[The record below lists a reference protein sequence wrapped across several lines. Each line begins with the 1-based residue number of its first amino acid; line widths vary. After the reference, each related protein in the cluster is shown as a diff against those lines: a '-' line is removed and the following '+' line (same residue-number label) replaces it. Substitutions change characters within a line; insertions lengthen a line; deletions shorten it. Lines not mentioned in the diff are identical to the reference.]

1 MNDYIDISRMTPAH
15 HQALACMYFAK
26 LPKTDI
32 RYKKRNECF
41 ELFEKKFNKK
51 ATTYKQAKDTYD
63 AYFETN
69 NRVGYKDAPISRR
82 GMVYQEVYELYKDYD
97 VDVLEKAVDKIMKL
111 YSEEKWDYMALRLTD
126 PISVHSLLNGVREL
140 TVDRITDLNE
150 YLNQGRILFIALGGD
165 KGKAE
170 VDWDTG
176 FFAIGHV
183 TKAPYDIGYEK
194 NKRGTNYFKFDFS
207 VDVVLDKPIPRSGF
221 INYPN
226 TYDAAYIGLELHR
239 DRSQANS
246 MIDNDQAV
254 AIIRATIDM
263 MPHLKEKFEKI
274 FPDDF
279 MERVLGS
286 TKVLVETQINF
297 GQDLKEAVDE
307 KFENSQID
315 EYDGEKSESCVSE
328 KLFIRVGAG
337 VGKDSE
343 FESFINGNYAGI
355 GWNEIGNLNEI
366 IDKSENPKADIAEL
380 LGQIYYSDKTE
391 TGRKR
396 VSAKKAGEILAF
408 FDAKAYENYFVAMK
422 GRRVLAIGQITGDYY
437 FDESKMFG
445 HCRPVD
451 WIKIFSDEQIFL
463 PEDEGYL
470 TTCCDIIK
478 ENNIEFLNSLING
491 NDMPEE
497 EIFFDYEEFK
507 TDNKKYKRNLILH
520 GAPGTG
526 KSHSIEKL
534 RKDLIGDEPNYT
546 RVTFHP
552 DYTYSGFVG
561 TYKPVP
567 LENGENSEITYEY
580 MPGPFMKILTES
592 LMHQDVPYLLII
604 EEINRANTAAVFGD
618 VFQLLDRDNTGKS
631 QYPVNV
637 SKDMKSYLKKITGI
651 DFDEIRIPSNMFI
664 WATMNSADQGVYPM
678 DTAFKR
684 RWSFS
689 YIGLNDSEDKMRK
702 YDVILGETA
711 QQRVNWNKLRNAL
724 NDKLTLLGIN
734 EDKLLGPFFIS
745 EHDMS
750 DEKGFSEVFKD
761 KVISYLFEDAARGKR
776 NKLFKTPVKRYSEIC
791 RDFDIR
797 GTEIFD
803 FEDVNTDFSPV
814 SGLAGN
820 E

>member
-1 MNDYIDISRMTPAH
+1 MNGNLKDLGELIIETQNKIKNEFETGDYILSDDFKEILLEDCQNKGENISFNEYTTIIHNRNNQVIYIANQWFVLASFAVDFISEIVKYKEYSDKIVDSIGKEKKEFYPKAKDGNFDVIAEFKNNAVQFCHENKIDLSNAVLLEKFVVDYKWWLGGKTIDRTNDYYVSPALSVLNLINASQEFVAKIVFRYIQNPELMKCVTINHASSFKFSGNQLIISDDNNKSYTLDELAEKLKEMYDDPESSKTAGVQVFAIKYGDIIAENDYSI
-15 HQALACMYFAK
+15 K
-26 LPKTDI
+26 EI
-32 RYKKRNECF
+32 I
-41 ELFEKKFNKK
+41 NKSGLSESYTTVLSD
-51 ATTYKQAKDTYD
+51 AFTTYKTIKSNHFGLAFAD
-63 AYFETN
+63 
-69 NRVGYKDAPISRR
+69 
-82 GMVYQEVYELYKDYD
+82 
-97 VDVLEKAVDKIMKL
+97 
-111 YSEEKWDYMALRLTD
+111 
-126 PISVHSLLNGVREL
+126 
-140 TVDRITDLNE
+140 NE
-150 YLNQGRILFIALGGD
+150 CMN
-165 KGKAE
+165 E
-170 VDWDTG
+170 
-176 FFAIGHV
+176 
-183 TKAPYDIGYEK
+183 
-194 NKRGTNYFKFDFS
+194 
-207 VDVVLDKPIPRSGF
+207 
-221 INYPN
+221 
-226 TYDAAYIGLELHR
+226 
-239 DRSQANS
+239 
-246 MIDNDQAV
+246 
-254 AIIRATIDM
+254 
-263 MPHLKEKFEKI
+263 
-274 FPDDF
+274 
-279 MERVLGS
+279 
-286 TKVLVETQINF
+286 VETDSNIN
-297 GQDLKEAVDE
+297 DHPSKM
-307 KFENSQID
+307 S
-315 EYDGEKSESCVSE
+315 
-328 KLFIRVGAG
+328 FIRVGAG
-337 VGKDSE
+337 VGKASE

-396 VSAKKAGEILAF
+396 VSAKKAGEMLAF

-491 NDMPEE
+491 NDMPED

-507 TDNKKYKRNLILH
+507 TDKKKYKRNLILH

-526 KSHSIEKL
+526 KSYRIEKL

-561 TYKPVP
+561 TYKPVT

-580 MPGPFMKILTES
+580 VPGPFMKILTEA

-637 SKDMKSYLKKITGI
+637 SRDMKSYLKKVTEI

-664 WATMNSADQGVYPM
+664 WASMNSADQGVYPM

-689 YIGLNDSEDKMRK
+689 YIGLNDSEDEMRK
-702 YDVILGETA
+702 YDVILGEKA

>member
-1 MNDYIDISRMTPAH
+1 MNEYIDIKRMSPAH
-15 HQALACMYFAK
+15 QQALACMYFAK
-26 LPKTDI
+26 LPKTDV

-51 ATTYKQAKDTYD
+51 ATTYKQSKDTYD

-82 GMVYQEVYELYKDYD
+82 GIEYQEVYDLYKDYD
-97 VDVLEKAVDKIMKL
+97 VDVLEKAVDDIIKL
-111 YSEEKWDYMALRLTD
+111 YSENKWDYMALRLTD
-126 PISVHSLLNGVREL
+126 PISVHSLLNGVRDF

-150 YLNQGRILFIALGGD
+150 YLNTGRILFIALGGD

-170 VDWDTG
+170 VDWETG

-183 TKAPYDIGYEK
+183 TRVPYDIGYEK
-194 NKRGTNYFKFDFS
+194 NKRGKNYFKFDIT

-246 MIDNDQAV
+246 MLENDQAV

-263 MPHLKEKFEKI
+263 MPHLKNEFEKI
-274 FPDDF
+274 FPKEF

-286 TKVLVETQINF
+286 TRVLVEIPINY
-297 GQDLKEAVDE
+297 GQDLKGAVDE
-307 KFENSQID
+307 KFENSQN
-315 EYDGEKSESCVSE
+315 GEDD
-328 KLFIRVGAG
+328 L
-337 VGKDSE
+337 
-343 FESFINGNYAGI
+343 
-355 GWNEIGNLNEI
+355 
-366 IDKSENPKADIAEL
+366 
-380 LGQIYYSDKTE
+380 E
-391 TGRKR
+391 T
-396 VSAKKAGEILAF
+396 
-408 FDAKAYENYFVAMK
+408 
-422 GRRVLAIGQITGDYY
+422 
-437 FDESKMFG
+437 
-445 HCRPVD
+445 PVD
-451 WIKIFSDEQIFL
+451 EIPAINTEKEKRIF
-463 PEDEGYL
+463 Y
-470 TTCCDIIK
+470 
-478 ENNIEFLNSLING
+478 
-491 NDMPEE
+491 
-497 EIFFDYEEFK
+497 YEEFAV
-507 TDNKKYKRNLILH
+507 DDKKYKRNLILH

-580 MPGPFMKILTES
+580 VPGPFMKILTEA

-637 SKDMKSYLKKITGI
+637 SKDMKSYLKRVTGI
-651 DFDEIRIPSNMFI
+651 NFDEIRIPSNMFI

-734 EDKLLGPFFIS
+734 EDKLIGPFFIS

>member
-1 MNDYIDISRMTPAH
+1 MTPAH

-26 LPKTDI
+26 LPKTDS

-82 GMVYQEVYELYKDYD
+82 GIAYQEVYELYKDYD
-97 VDVLEKAVDKIMKL
+97 TDILEKTVDQIMAL
-111 YSEEKWDYMALRLTD
+111 YSEEKSDYMALRLTD
-126 PISVHSLLNGVREL
+126 PASVHSLLEGVREL

-170 VDWDTG
+170 VDWETG

-183 TKAPYDIGYEK
+183 TKGPYDIGYEK
-194 NKRGTNYFKFDFS
+194 NKRGTNYFRFDLT
-207 VDVVLDKPIPRSGF
+207 VDVVLDRPISRSGF
-221 INYPN
+221 IKYPN

-246 MIDNDQAV
+246 MIGNDQAV

-263 MPHLKEKFEKI
+263 MPHLKEKFEQI

-286 TKVLVETQINF
+286 TKVLVETQINY

-307 KFENSQID
+307 SFENSQVD
-315 EYDGEKSESCVSE
+315 EENTESQENEIS
-328 KLFIRVGAG
+328 FIRVGTESDG
-337 VGKDSE
+337 DSE
-343 FESFINGNYAGI
+343 FDLFINENYAGI
-355 GWNEIGNLNEI
+355 GWNAIGKLNEI
-366 IDKSENPKADIAEL
+366 INESDNPKAAIAER
-380 LGQIYYSDKTE
+380 LGYIYYSDKTE
-391 TGRKR
+391 TGKKI
-396 VSAKKAGEILAF
+396 VSAKKAGEMLAF
-408 FDAKAYENYFVAMK
+408 FDAKAYENYLVAMK
-422 GRRVLAIGQITGDYY
+422 GRRILAIGQITGDYY
-437 FDESKMFG
+437 FDESKIFG
-445 HCRPVD
+445 HCRPVN
-451 WIKIFSDEQIFL
+451 WIKIFTDEQIYL

-470 TTCCDIIK
+470 TTCCSIRK
-478 ENNIEFLNSLING
+478 ENNIEFLNSLINDS
-491 NDMPEE
+491 DMPED

-507 TDNKKYKRNLILH
+507 TDKKKYKRNLILH

-526 KSHSIEKL
+526 KSYRIEKL

-580 MPGPFMKILTES
+580 VPGPFMKILTEA

-637 SKDMKSYLKKITGI
+637 SRDMKSYLKRVTGI
-651 DFDEIRIPSNMFI
+651 NFDEIRIPSNMFI

-689 YIGLNDSEDKMRK
+689 YIGLNDSENDMRK

-776 NKLFKTPVKRYSEIC
+776 EKLFTTTVKRYSEIC
-791 RDFDIR
+791 SDFDVR

-803 FEDVNTDFSPV
+803 FKDINTDFYPV
-814 SGLAGN
+814 SESAGN